1 MPAAQFPPC
10 MPNAAAF
17 TLRLLGLALT
27 HSTLAPL
34 QAAFELSGE
43 LPAGFAATSV
53 VVLRESL
60 EARSSTPVAN
70 AEIAHGRFRL
80 RVETGPGLFNI
91 EIGEARA
98 SFVAADNQALS
109 LTVEGKTL
117 RVAGAPD
124 QKFFL
129 AYEAFRADSLARK
142 VTPARQAVAA
152 ARSQGNE
159 AEVAR
164 LTELE
169 VSGYNDHRRELNDF
183 TLAQLRGSAALY
195 AASLRWD
202 GDYRLDE
209 LAAAVTDYARL
220 QPDAEIARLMTA
232 RIARFRAT
240 ALGAVAPAL
249 AGPTPEGSP
258 LALAD
263 LRGKFV
269 LVDFWASW
277 CGPCRVEN
285 RHYVELYKKHRAAG
299 FEILAV
305 SVDQNGAAWKA
316 GIAKDQA
323 TWRHISDLTG
333 WKSPLAAA
341 YNVAALPAS
350 FLLDP
355 TGKIVGKDL
364 RGPALA
370 ARLEKLLASARP

>member
-1 MPAAQFPPC
+1 MPAAQFPAD
-10 MPNAAAF
+10 MVNAASFPA
-17 TLRLLGLALT
+17 RLLGLALI
-27 HSTLAPL
+27 TLAPL
-34 QAAFELSGE
+34 RAAFELSGE

-60 EARSSTPVAN
+60 EARSSTPVAT
-70 AEIAHGRFRL
+70 AAITDGRFRL
-80 RVETGPGLFNI
+80 RVDAGPGLFNV
-91 EIGEARA
+91 EIGEART
-98 SFVAADNQALS
+98 SFVAADDQALT
-109 LTVEGKTL
+109 LKAEGNTL
-117 RVAGAPD
+117 RLAGAPD
-124 QKFFL
+124 QKLFI
-129 AYEAFRADSLARK
+129 AYETFRADSLARK

-220 QPDAEIARLMTA
+220 RPDAEISRLMTA

-240 ALGAVAPAL
+240 ALGAIAPAL
-249 AGPTPEGSP
+249 TGPTPGGSP
-258 LALAD
+258 LTLTD

-285 RHYVELYKKHRAAG
+285 RNYVELYQKYCAAG

-370 ARLEKLLASARP
+370 ARLESLLARPRP

>member
-1 MPAAQFPPC
+1 M
-10 MPNAAAF
+10 
-17 TLRLLGLALT
+17 TRRLLGLTLLFAA
-27 HSTLAPL
+27 LAPL
-34 QAAFELSGE
+34 RAAFELAGE
-43 LPAGFAATSV
+43 LPAGFTANAV
-53 VVLRESL
+53 VVSRESL
-60 EARSSTPVAN
+60 EARGTTPVATATI
-70 AEIAHGRFRL
+70 AEGRFRV
-80 RVETGPGLFNI
+80 RVPSGPGLFQI
-91 EIGEARA
+91 EIGDARA
-98 SFVAADNQALS
+98 AFVAADDQAL
-109 LTVEGKTL
+109 TVTVDGKTI

-124 QKFFL
+124 QERFL

-159 AEVAR
+159 ADVAR
-164 LTELE
+164 LTDRE
-169 VSGYNDHRRELNDF
+169 VAGYNDHRRELNDF
-183 TLAQLRGSAALY
+183 TLTHLRDSAALY

-209 LAAAVTDYARL
+209 IAAAVSAYASLR
-220 QPDAEIARLMTA
+220 PEAEIAGLMTA

-240 ALGAVAPAL
+240 ALGATAPAL
-249 AGPTPEGSP
+249 AGPTPDGPP

-285 RHYVELYKKHRAAG
+285 RHYVELYQKYRAAG

-316 GIAKDQA
+316 AIAKDGA
-323 TWRHISDLTG
+323 AWRHISDLTG

-355 TGKIVGKDL
+355 SGKIVGKDL

-370 ARLEKLLASARP
+370 ARLETLLAAARP